1 MKNKKW
7 NKFDKLQGKCYN
19 NMIGAEED
27 GTCWKQAFELMMEIV
42 REERKDNPNY
52 ALELEELDDV
62 TDYEYDILGWL
73 ADCLDEIGIE
83 EEYESL
89 LQMCECLLNEFNWPE
104 YTGSDIKFQKAV
116 ALGVLQR
123 EQEAAQFCEQ
133 WISTEPENVIA
144 AAAGV
149 TAYIGIRNFEA
160 AEELVDRFIPDKS
173 KCIDENDVMFMA
185 ASALYQVMGRKKE
198 KIQVEKAMKAY
209 EKEVQKQLEME
220 ALGDELDFLDDEEFP
235 FLGNGGFLTDDDWLE
250 DEFDEDE
257 DLPFD

>member
-42 REERKDNPNY
+42 REERQNNSNY
-52 ALELEELDDV
+52 APDLMQLDDA

-73 ADCLDEIGIE
+73 EDCLDEMDMQE
-83 EEYESL
+83 DYQTL
-89 LQMCECLLNEFNWPE
+89 LFACDTLLTEFGWPE
-104 YTGSDIKFQKAV
+104 YTGSDIKFRKAAV
-116 ALGVLQR
+116 LKPLGREEEAVL
-123 EQEAAQFCEQ
+123 FCEK
-133 WISTEPENVIA
+133 WIAKEPENIVA

-149 TAYIGIRNFEA
+149 YAYIDVKSYEKAEA
-160 AEELVDRFIPDKS
+160 LVERFASDKS
-173 KCIDENDVMFMA
+173 QCGDENDIMFTA
-185 ASALYQVMGRKKE
+185 ASRLYQAMGKKKE
-198 KIQVEKAMKAY
+198 LKQVEKAMLAY
-209 EKEVQKQLEME
+209 EKKLQEQM
-220 ALGDELDFLDDEEFP
+220 ELDFLDDDDDDEFP
-235 FLGNGGFLTDDDWLE
+235 FWGIGDFLADDDWLE